1 MFWAKLPDILKWTGR
16 PEMVVGWY
24 HCLLGFGCW
33 FSDVDIKTQQS
44 SEALS
49 ERAVSVVR
57 VLMHG

>member
-1 MFWAKLPDILKWTGR
+1 
-16 PEMVVGWY
+16 MVVGWY